1 MKWYR
6 TKEKNPIKQEVIAFF
21 MREDDYDEY
30 ENGIF
35 TVRKVDGDY
44 YIILHNEDE
53 KIDTLKLEDE
63 KQEINRR
70 IELEYENN
78 KFIFESLIA
87 QMGGELFV
95 RYGLGVKEIE
105 MLGSFK
111 QMGGARLKL
120 NNNKIV
126 RIALNYSDL
135 YDIQFFDG
143 EKLEKEYE
151 DVYFDELLDILMN

>member
-1 MKWYR
+1 MVQNKR
-6 TKEKNPIKQEVIAFF
+6 KNPVKQEAIAFF

-35 TVRKVDGDY
+35 TVKKVAEDY
-44 YIILHNEDE
+44 YIILHNKDE
-53 KIDTLKLEDE
+53 NIDILNLEDE
-63 KQEINRR
+63 KQEINRK
-70 IELEYENN
+70 IELEYQNN
-78 KFIFESLIA
+78 KFIVESLIA
-87 QMGGELFV
+87 QMGGEFFV

-143 EKLEKEYE
+143 EKIEREYK
-151 DVYFDELLDILMN
+151 DVYFDEIIDILLD

>member
-1 MKWYR
+1 MKWYK
-6 TKEKNPIKQEVIAFF
+6 TKEKNPVKQEAIAFF

-35 TVRKVDGDY
+35 TVKKVAEDY
-44 YIILHNEDE
+44 YIILHNKDE
-53 KIDTLKLEDE
+53 KIDTLKLKDE
-63 KQEINRR
+63 KQEINRK
-70 IELEYENN
+70 IELEYQNN
-78 KFIFESLIA
+78 KFIQESLIA
-87 QMGGELFV
+87 QMGGEFFV

-105 MLGSFK
+105 MLESFK

-126 RIALNYSDL
+126 RISLNYSDL

-143 EKLEKEYE
+143 EKIEKEYE
-151 DVYFDELLDILMN
+151 DVYFDELLDVLVD

>member
-1 MKWYR
+1 MKWVK
-6 TKEKNPIKQEVIAFF
+6 TKEKNPVKQEAIAFF
-21 MREDDYDEY
+21 MREDDYDKY

-35 TVRKVDGDY
+35 TVKKVAEDY
-44 YIILHNEDE
+44 YIILHNKDE
-53 KIDTLKLEDE
+53 NIDTLNLEDE
-63 KQEINRR
+63 KQEINRK
-70 IELEYENN
+70 IELEYQNN
-78 KFIFESLIA
+78 KFILESLIA
-87 QMGGELFV
+87 QMGGEFFV

-143 EKLEKEYE
+143 EKIEKEYE
-151 DVYFDELLDILMN
+151 DVYFDELLDILLD

>member
-1 MKWYR
+1 
-6 TKEKNPIKQEVIAFF
+6 
-21 MREDDYDEY
+21 
-30 ENGIF
+30 
-35 TVRKVDGDY
+35 
-44 YIILHNEDE
+44 
-53 KIDTLKLEDE
+53 
-63 KQEINRR
+63 
-70 IELEYENN
+70 
-78 KFIFESLIA
+78 
-87 QMGGELFV
+87 MGGEFFV

-143 EKLEKEYE
+143 EKIEREYK
-151 DVYFDELLDILMN
+151 DVYFDEIIDILLD

>member
-6 TKEKNPIKQEVIAFF
+6 TKEKNPVKQEAIAFF

-35 TVRKVDGDY
+35 TVKKVAEDY
-44 YIILHNEDE
+44 YIILHNKDE
-53 KIDTLKLEDE
+53 NIDILNLEDE
-63 KQEINRR
+63 KQEINRK
-70 IELEYENN
+70 IELEYQNN
-78 KFIFESLIA
+78 KFIVESLIA
-87 QMGGELFV
+87 QMGGEFFV

-120 NNNKIV
+120 NKNKIV

-143 EKLEKEYE
+143 EKIEREYK
-151 DVYFDELLDILMN
+151 DVYFDEIIDILLD

>member
-6 TKEKNPIKQEVIAFF
+6 TKEKNPVKQEAIAFF

-35 TVRKVDGDY
+35 TVKKVAEDY
-44 YIILHNEDE
+44 YIILHNKDE
-53 KIDTLKLEDE
+53 NIDILNLEDE
-63 KQEINRR
+63 KQEINRK
-70 IELEYENN
+70 IELEYQNN
-78 KFIFESLIA
+78 KFIVESLIA
-87 QMGGELFV
+87 QMGGENFV

-143 EKLEKEYE
+143 EKIEREYK
-151 DVYFDELLDILMN
+151 DVYFDEIIDILLD

>member
-1 MKWYR
+1 MKWVK
-6 TKEKNPIKQEVIAFF
+6 TKEKNPVKQEAIAFF

-30 ENGIF
+30 KKGIF
-35 TVRKVDGDY
+35 TVRKVAEDY
-44 YIILHNEDE
+44 YIILHNKDE
-53 KIDTLKLEDE
+53 NIDTLKLEDE

-70 IELEYENN
+70 IELEYKNN

-87 QMGGELFV
+87 QIGGELFV

-143 EKLEKEYE
+143 EKIEKEYE
-151 DVYFDELLDILMN
+151 DVYFDEIIDILLD

>member
-1 MKWYR
+1 MKWVK
-6 TKEKNPIKQEVIAFF
+6 TKEKNPVKQEAIAFF

-35 TVRKVDGDY
+35 TVKKVAEDY
-44 YIILHNEDE
+44 YIILHNKDE
-53 KIDTLKLEDE
+53 NIDTLNLEDE
-63 KQEINRR
+63 KQEINRK
-70 IELEYENN
+70 IELEYQNN
-78 KFIFESLIA
+78 KFILESLIA
-87 QMGGELFV
+87 QMGGEFFV

-126 RIALNYSDL
+126 RISLNYSDL

-143 EKLEKEYE
+143 EKIEKEYE
-151 DVYFDELLDILMN
+151 DVYFDELLDVLMD

>member
-6 TKEKNPIKQEVIAFF
+6 TKEKNPVKQEAIAFF

-35 TVRKVDGDY
+35 TVKKVAEDY
-44 YIILHNEDE
+44 YIILHNKDE
-53 KIDTLKLEDE
+53 NIDILNLEDE
-63 KQEINRR
+63 KQEINRK
-70 IELEYENN
+70 IELEYQNN
-78 KFIFESLIA
+78 KFIVESLIA
-87 QMGGELFV
+87 QMGGEFFV

-143 EKLEKEYE
+143 EKIEREYK
-151 DVYFDELLDILMN
+151 DVYFDEIIDILLD

>member
-1 MKWYR
+1 MKWYK
-6 TKEKNPIKQEVIAFF
+6 TKEKNPVKQEAIAFF

-35 TVRKVDGDY
+35 TVKKVAEDY
-44 YIILHNEDE
+44 YIILHNKDE
-53 KIDTLKLEDE
+53 KIDTLKLKDE
-63 KQEINRR
+63 KQEINRK
-70 IELEYENN
+70 IELEYQNN
-78 KFIFESLIA
+78 KFIQESLIA
-87 QMGGELFV
+87 QMGGEFFV

-105 MLGSFK
+105 MLESFK

-126 RIALNYSDL
+126 RISLNYSDL

-143 EKLEKEYE
+143 EKIEKKYE
-151 DVYFDELLDILMN
+151 DVYFDELLDVLVD

>member
-1 MKWYR
+1 MKWVK
-6 TKEKNPIKQEVIAFF
+6 TKEKNPVKQEAIAFF
-21 MREDDYDEY
+21 MREDDYDKY

-35 TVRKVDGDY
+35 TVRKVDEDY
-44 YIILHNEDE
+44 YIILHNKDE

-63 KQEINRR
+63 KQGINRK
-70 IELEYENN
+70 IELEYKNN
-78 KFIFESLIA
+78 KFILESLIA

-120 NNNKIV
+120 NNNKVV

-143 EKLEKEYE
+143 EKIEKEYE
-151 DVYFDELLDILMN
+151 DVYFDELLDILLD

>member
-1 MKWYR
+1 MKWVK
-6 TKEKNPIKQEVIAFF
+6 TKEKNPVKQEAIAFF

-35 TVRKVDGDY
+35 TVKKVAEDY
-44 YIILHNEDE
+44 YIILHNKDE
-53 KIDTLKLEDE
+53 NIDTLNLEDE
-63 KQEINRR
+63 KQEINRK
-70 IELEYENN
+70 IELEYQNN
-78 KFIFESLIA
+78 KFIVESLIA
-87 QMGGELFV
+87 QMGGEFFV

-126 RIALNYSDL
+126 RISLNYSDL
-135 YDIQFFDG
+135 YDIQFFNG
-143 EKLEKEYE
+143 EKIEKEYE
-151 DVYFDELLDILMN
+151 DVYFDEIIDILLN

>member
-1 MKWYR
+1 MKWYK
-6 TKEKNPIKQEVIAFF
+6 TKEKNPVKQEAIAFF

-30 ENGIF
+30 KKGIF
-35 TVRKVDGDY
+35 TVRKIDEDY
-44 YIILHNEDE
+44 YIILHNKNEN
-53 KIDTLKLEDE
+53 IDTLKLEDE
-63 KQEINRR
+63 KQEINRK
-70 IELEYENN
+70 IELEYKNN
-78 KFIFESLIA
+78 KFILESLIA

-95 RYGLGVKEIE
+95 GYGLGVKEIE

-126 RIALNYSDL
+126 RIALNYRDL

-143 EKLEKEYE
+143 EKIEKEYE
-151 DVYFDELLDILMN
+151 DVYFDELLDVLMD

>member
-6 TKEKNPIKQEVIAFF
+6 TKEKNPVKQEAIAFF

-35 TVRKVDGDY
+35 TVKKVAGDY
-44 YIILHNEDE
+44 YIILHNKDE
-53 KIDTLKLEDE
+53 NIDILNLEDE
-63 KQEINRR
+63 KQEINRK
-70 IELEYENN
+70 IELEYQNN
-78 KFIFESLIA
+78 KFIVESLIA
-87 QMGGELFV
+87 QMGGEFFV

-143 EKLEKEYE
+143 EKIEREYK
-151 DVYFDELLDILMN
+151 DVYFDEIIDILLD

>member
-6 TKEKNPIKQEVIAFF
+6 TKEKNPVKQEAIAFF

-35 TVRKVDGDY
+35 TVKKVAEDY
-44 YIILHNEDE
+44 YIILHNKDE
-53 KIDTLKLEDE
+53 NIDILNLEDE

-143 EKLEKEYE
+143 EKIEREYK
-151 DVYFDELLDILMN
+151 DVYFDEIIDILLD

>member
-1 MKWYR
+1 MKWVK
-6 TKEKNPIKQEVIAFF
+6 TKEKNLIKQEAIAFF

-35 TVRKVDGDY
+35 TVKKIAEDY
-44 YIILHNEDE
+44 YIILHNKDE
-53 KIDTLKLEDE
+53 NIDTLNLEDE
-63 KQEINRR
+63 KKEINRK
-70 IELEYENN
+70 IELEYQNN
-78 KFIFESLIA
+78 KFILESLIA
-87 QMGGELFV
+87 QMGGEFFV

-120 NNNKIV
+120 YNNKIV
-126 RIALNYSDL
+126 RISLNYSDL

-143 EKLEKEYE
+143 EKIEKEYE
-151 DVYFDELLDILMN
+151 DVYFDELLDVLMD

>member
-1 MKWYR
+1 MKWNK
-6 TKEKNPIKQEVIAFF
+6 TKEKNPIKQEAIAFF
-21 MREDDYDEY
+21 MREDDYQEY
-30 ENGIF
+30 KNGIF
-35 TVRKVDGDY
+35 TVRKVDEDY
-44 YIILHNEDE
+44 YIILHNKDE
-53 KIDTLKLEDE
+53 NIDTLNLEDE

-70 IELEYENN
+70 IELEYQNN
-78 KFIFESLIA
+78 KFILESLIA
-87 QMGGELFV
+87 QMGGEFFV

-126 RIALNYSDL
+126 RISLNYSDL

-143 EKLEKEYE
+143 EKIEKEYE
-151 DVYFDELLDILMN
+151 DVYFDELLDVLMD